1 MKNKAPAI
9 RMCIGCREKKL
20 KKELIRIV
28 KTADGSLMLD
38 EKGKASGRGAYI
50 CPCKKCMEKA
60 LKIKAIERNL
70 EVIPSEEIKAAL
82 LERISEIENEISNSD
97 KA

>member
-1 MKNKAPAI
+1 MKNKTPAI

-28 KTADGSLMLD
+28 KAPDGSLMLD

-50 CPCKKCMEKA
+50 CPCRSCMEKA

-82 LERISEIENEISNSD
+82 VERISEIEKSINNSD

>member
-1 MKNKAPAI
+1 
-9 RMCIGCREKKL
+9 MCIGCREKKL

-28 KTADGSLMLD
+28 KAPDGSLMLD

-50 CPCKKCMEKA
+50 CPCRSCMEKA

-82 LERISEIENEISNSD
+82 VERISEIEKSINNSD